1 MALINKLKEI
11 ALMRILVIE
20 DEKHIA
26 SFVKQGLKEEGYA
39 VDVAHDGEKGY
50 FLAGTEPYDLIVLDI
65 MIPKIDGV
73 TVCKYLRN
81 DEVNTPI
88 LFLTAKDEIDD
99 KVTGLDAGAEGYLTK
114 PFSFEEFLARI
125 RALLRSKG
133 TLVSTQ
139 IQVDDLVMD
148 LLAHK
153 VTRGTQEIILT
164 EREFLLLEY
173 LMRREGQVVSRGD
186 ISEHVWD
193 IQVDTTSNMI
203 DVHIHELR
211 NKIERGF
218 KKNLIGTV
226 RGRGYM
232 IKG

>member
-1 MALINKLKEI
+1 
-11 ALMRILVIE
+11 MRILVVE

-26 SFVKQGLKEEGYA
+26 SFIKQGLKEEGYA

-50 FLAGTEPYDLIVLDI
+50 FLAGTETYDLIVLDI

-81 DEVNTPI
+81 DKVTTPI
-88 LFLTAKDEIDD
+88 LFLTAKDEVDD
-99 KVTGLDAGAEGYLTK
+99 KVTGLGAGAEGYLTK
-114 PFSFEEFLARI
+114 PFSFDEFLARI
-125 RALLRSKG
+125 RALLRPRG
-133 TLVSTQ
+133 TLVTTSL
-139 IQVDDLVMD
+139 QVADLTVD
-148 LLAHK
+148 LLGHK
-153 VTRGTQEIILT
+153 VTRSSQEIVLT

-193 IQVDTTSNMI
+193 IEVDTTSNMI

>member
-1 MALINKLKEI
+1 
-11 ALMRILVIE
+11 MRILVIE

-26 SFVKQGLKEEGYA
+26 SFIKQGLKEEGYA

-81 DEVNTPI
+81 DKVNTPI

-133 TLVSTQ
+133 TLVSTS
-139 IQVDDLVMD
+139 IQVADLVMD
-148 LLAHK
+148 LLTHK
-153 VTRGTQEIILT
+153 VTRGTQEITLT

>member
-1 MALINKLKEI
+1 
-11 ALMRILVIE
+11 MRILVVE

-26 SFVKQGLKEEGYA
+26 SFIKQGLKEEGYA

-81 DEVNTPI
+81 DKVTTPI

-114 PFSFEEFLARI
+114 PFSFEELLARI

-133 TLVSTQ
+133 TLVTTSL
-139 IQVDDLVMD
+139 QVADLTVD

-153 VTRGTQEIILT
+153 VTRAAQEIVLT

-173 LMRREGQVVSRGD
+173 LMRREGQVVTRMD
-186 ISEHVWD
+186 ISERVWD
-193 IQVDTTSNMI
+193 IHVDTTSNMI

-211 NKIERGF
+211 HKIGRGH
-218 KKNLIGTV
+218 KKDLIFTV

>member
-1 MALINKLKEI
+1 
-11 ALMRILVIE
+11 MRILVVE

-26 SFVKQGLKEEGYA
+26 SFIKQGLKEEGYA

-50 FLAGTEPYDLIVLDI
+50 FLAGTETYDLIVLDI
-65 MIPKIDGV
+65 MIPTIDGV

-81 DEVNTPI
+81 DKVTTPI

-125 RALLRSKG
+125 RALLRSNG
-133 TLVSTQ
+133 TLVTTSL
-139 IQVDDLVMD
+139 QVADLTVD

-153 VTRGTQEIILT
+153 VTRGPQEIVLT

-173 LMRREGQVVSRGD
+173 LMRRAGQVVLRED
-186 ISEHVWD
+186 ISEYVWD
-193 IQVDTTSNMI
+193 IHVDTTCNMI

-211 NKIERGF
+211 NKIERGY
-218 KKNLIGTV
+218 KKKLIFTV

>member
-1 MALINKLKEI
+1 
-11 ALMRILVIE
+11 MRILVVE

-26 SFVKQGLKEEGYA
+26 SFIKQGLKEEGYA

-50 FLAGTEPYDLIVLDI
+50 FLAGTETYDLIVLDI

-81 DEVNTPI
+81 DKVATPI
-88 LFLTAKDEIDD
+88 LFLTAKDEIND

-133 TLVSTQ
+133 TLVTTSL
-139 IQVDDLVMD
+139 QVADLTVD
-148 LLAHK
+148 LLAHR
-153 VTRGTQEIILT
+153 VTRAAQEIVLT

-173 LMRREGQVVSRGD
+173 LMRREGQVVTRMD
-186 ISEHVWD
+186 ISERVWD
-193 IQVDTTSNMI
+193 IHVDTTSNMI

-211 NKIERGF
+211 NKIERGH
-218 KKNLIGTV
+218 KKKLIFTV

>member
-1 MALINKLKEI
+1 M
-11 ALMRILVIE
+11 MRILVIE

-26 SFVKQGLKEEGYA
+26 SFIKQGLKEEGYA
-39 VDVAHDGEKGY
+39 VDVVYDGEKGY

-81 DEVNTPI
+81 DKVNTPI

-114 PFSFEEFLARI
+114 PFSFDEFLARI

-153 VTRGTQEIILT
+153 VTRGGQEITLT

-211 NKIERGF
+211 NKIEREF
-218 KKNLIGTV
+218 KKNLISTV

>member
-1 MALINKLKEI
+1 
-11 ALMRILVIE
+11 MRILVIE

-26 SFVKQGLKEEGYA
+26 SFIKQGLKEEGYA
-39 VDVAHDGEKGY
+39 VDVAYDGEKGY
-50 FLAGTEPYDLIVLDI
+50 FLAGTESYDLIVLDI

-81 DEVNTPI
+81 DKVNTPI

-114 PFSFEEFLARI
+114 PFSFDEFLARI
-125 RALLRSKG
+125 RAMLRSKG
-133 TLVSTQ
+133 ILVSTR
-139 IQVDDLVMD
+139 IQVADLVMD
-148 LLAHK
+148 LLTHK
-153 VTRGTQEIILT
+153 VTRSGQEITLT

-173 LMRREGQVVSRGD
+173 LMRRDGQVVSRD
-186 ISEHVWD
+186 NISEHVWD
-193 IQVDTTSNMI
+193 IQVDATSNMI

-218 KKNLIGTV
+218 KKDLIATV

-232 IKG
+232 IKS

>member
-1 MALINKLKEI
+1 
-11 ALMRILVIE
+11 MRILVVE

-26 SFVKQGLKEEGYA
+26 SFIKQGLKEEGYA

-50 FLAGTEPYDLIVLDI
+50 FLAGTETYDLIVLDI

-73 TVCKYLRN
+73 TICKYLRN
-81 DEVNTPI
+81 DKVNTPI

-114 PFSFEEFLARI
+114 PFSFDEFLARI

-133 TLVSTQ
+133 TLVSTL

-153 VTRGTQEIILT
+153 VTRGVQEITLT

-173 LMRREGQVVSRGD
+173 LMRREGQVISRGD

-211 NKIERGF
+211 NKIDRGF
-218 KKNLIGTV
+218 KKSLICTI

>member
-1 MALINKLKEI
+1 
-11 ALMRILVIE
+11 MRILVIE

-26 SFVKQGLKEEGYA
+26 SFIKQGLKEEGYA

-81 DEVNTPI
+81 DKVNTPI

-133 TLVSTQ
+133 TLVSTS
-139 IQVDDLVMD
+139 IQVADLVMD

-153 VTRGTQEIILT
+153 VTRGTQEITLT